1 MEEEYWKRFF
11 KTGDIKD
18 YLYYKGMA
26 ICRQVMENYAQGAC
40 RHVCPDGTG
49 GQPKLSNQE

>member
-1 MEEEYWKRFF
+1 MEEEYWKRFL

-26 ICRQVMENYAQGAC
+26 ICRQAMENYAQGAC